1 MLLLE
6 LVTHTGPV
14 YYEATVAAV
23 AITAGATALIAGAV
37 DFGISKNKEKKAAEA
52 AAQKEAEL
60 KAFQENRQEIINPYK
75 GITDLSSMI
84 TNPARDMQVATRSAE
99 LAAEETDMSLAT
111 TLEGLRESGGGAGM
125 ATALAQQANKS
136 KLQISGNIQ
145 QQETAISMQ
154 RARGEQ
160 AAQQMRM
167 KEAMRLQSADVAGQQ
182 FMFGVREQ
190 RQVAN
195 LDRLQGMGDRYAN
208 MAAQYRSAQ
217 SSALG
222 SAFGSLAGMGMGIYG
237 KK

>member
-1 MLLLE
+1 MGIGLAMAGVGALGSIFSSFGSGRRARRAESQANYYRGE
-6 LVTHTGPV
+6 LR
-14 YYEATVAAV
+14 
-23 AITAGATALIAGAV
+23 
-37 DFGISKNKEKKAAEA
+37 KAE
-52 AAQKEAEL
+52 ED
-60 KAFQENRQEIINPYK
+60 RQEIINPYK

-125 ATALAQQANKS
+125 ATALAQQANRS

-208 MAAQYRSAQ
+208 MANQYRSAQ

-222 SAFGSLAGMGMGIYG
+222 SAFSDIAGMGMGIYQNQFR
-237 KK
+237 KKNPGLFK

>member
-1 MLLLE
+1 
-6 LVTHTGPV
+6 
-14 YYEATVAAV
+14 
-23 AITAGATALIAGAV
+23 
-37 DFGISKNKEKKAAEA
+37 
-52 AAQKEAEL
+52 
-60 KAFQENRQEIINPYK
+60 
-75 GITDLSSMI
+75 
-84 TNPARDMQVATRSAE
+84 
-99 LAAEETDMSLAT
+99 
-111 TLEGLRESGGGAGM
+111 M

-160 AAQQMRM
+160 AAKQMRM